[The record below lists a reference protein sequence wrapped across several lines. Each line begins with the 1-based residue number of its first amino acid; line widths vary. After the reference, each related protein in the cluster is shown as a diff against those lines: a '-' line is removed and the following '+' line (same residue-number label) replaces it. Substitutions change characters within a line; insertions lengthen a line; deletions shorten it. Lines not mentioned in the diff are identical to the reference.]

1 MKYLDYINHFWRL
14 NEVLQVTTTAVA
26 LYFYL
31 LHTSNRTGWCGYVV
45 LADAKIMADLS
56 VQRTALSSARLALE
70 RVGLIR
76 LRNRGNGRGKTVYD
90 IIPPSVKNCTKRADS
105 HQFFKAEETAQNIQI
120 STQENCTK
128 RAFKNVKNC
137 TENCT
142 KRADSHLINNIL
154 SNSNELSNIF
164 TDKTKN
170 NVIDSEY
177 KYSSSTTT
185 TDDVDDVE
193 KKFFDEISEPHFVR
207 HATKALSIAKEQ
219 YLQLAQTII
228 SEWLIAEPE
237 NFLPE
242 NSPRKHLINQMR
254 IKRDHPGELKA
265 QASIQA
271 KILQQQEQQ
280 EREEKEQQERAEPR
294 GSSGLQAYMQSKGLK
309 QGESILK
316 TLSPQQPSEED
327 AIQDVRRL
335 IASET
340 TG

>member
-1 MKYLDYINHFWRL
+1 MKYLDYINNFWRI
-14 NEVLQVTTTAVA
+14 NESAQLPLSAVC

-31 LHTSNRTGWCGYVV
+31 LHASNRAGWCGYVI

-70 RVGLIR
+70 RVGLIH

-105 HQFFKAEETAQNIQI
+105 HQFPTAEETAQNIQI
-120 STQENCTK
+120 STQEICTK

-164 TDKTKN
+164 SYKTKN

-177 KYSSSTTT
+177 KYSSSTTSAV
-185 TDDVDDVE
+185 DGADVVS
-193 KKFFDEISEPHFVR
+193 KKFFEEISDMHFVR
-207 HATKALSIAKEQ
+207 HATLALSIAKEE
-219 YLQLAQTII
+219 YLRHAETVIA
-228 SEWLIAEPE
+228 EWLLYAPE

-242 NSPRKHLINQMR
+242 NSPHRHLINQVR
-254 IKRDHPGELKA
+254 IKRDCPHEQNAQATARAKQCREQEQKA
-265 QASIQA
+265 QA
-271 KILQQQEQQ
+271 
-280 EREEKEQQERAEPR
+280 ERELKESTELR
-294 GSSGLQAYMQSKGLK
+294 GRVALEAYKASKGQNPHSSL
-309 QGESILK
+309 QIPHYTEA
-316 TLSPQQPSEED
+316 D
-327 AIQDVRRL
+327 AIQDVRKL
-335 IASET
+335 FASEIKDI
-340 TG
+340 